1 MYGNMWDAIEV
12 VLHKNGAP
20 TSDLW
25 FIWPPLPGF
34 THVAML
40 DKAKFTLFEEQTYKP
55 VAMSVDDILNLGYK
69 VKFGVLK
76 LSDNLRDG
84 LSFAL
89 EYPKHNNILFN
100 TSFGRLFD
108 FVRQKI
114 EAHHGDCISKACL
127 DLRGHVFCGP
137 EIREHIRITIPGT
150 NGWGGFWTRN
160 PDATIDDFM
169 EKEVELEVA
178 DNDESGGNDR
188 DVTDFHPEEII
199 IQA

>member
-1 MYGNMWDAIEV
+1 MWDVMEV
-12 VLHKNGAP
+12 ALHKNGAP

-25 FIWPPLPGF
+25 FMRPGV
-34 THVAML
+34 TGYTDIAMYT
-40 DKAKFTLFEEQTYKP
+40 KGKFTLFRELDCRPEVMP
-55 VAMSVDDILNLGYK
+55 VEGIVKLPYK

-76 LSDNLRDG
+76 LSDNLRDC
-84 LSFAL
+84 LNLAL
-89 EYPKHNNILFN
+89 DYPKHNNTLFS
-100 TSFGRLFD
+100 TDFHRVFD

-114 EAHHGDCISKACL
+114 EEHYGDCVSKAHL
-127 DLRGHVFCGP
+127 DLGKFVFCGP